1 VETWRKIRMTPHE
14 VLQGVQY
21 RHTVRTLGVFRV
33 SKIPVYVSDTSIVR
47 GGDVVYFVLLVSSA
61 NKNMV
66 GGVKSRLHKRLSIVV
81 SKLWNHRH
89 RNIEQSNWQSLL
101 WWQNEPSYQAYVSLK
116 GCVTKL

>member
-1 VETWRKIRMTPHE
+1 M
-14 VLQGVQY
+14 
-21 RHTVRTLGVFRV
+21 FRV

-89 RNIEQSNWQSLL
+89 RNIEQSNWHSHYYGGKTSLHIRHTY
-101 WWQNEPSYQAYVSLK
+101 PLK
-116 GCVTKL
+116 AA